1 MHMNDMLI
9 LYYSKNDS
17 TKKMARAIARGVES
31 SNLASSSI
39 RTVHSDNYKE
49 SDDILVTKEDLKN
62 CSGMIIGSPTHF
74 GNMAAPLK
82 AFFDS
87 TTDEWFNNTLESKL
101 GGVFTSTSSMHG
113 GQETTLISMM
123 MPLIHHGMIIAGVPY
138 SEKNLS
144 STISGGTPYGPSH
157 VSHNQKVDLTEEE
170 KLICLSYGKRFAE
183 LVDKLNS

>member
-1 MHMNDMLI
+1 MHMNDILI

-17 TKKMARAIARGVES
+17 TKKMARAIARGIES
-31 SNLASSSI
+31 SNVASSSM

-49 SDDILVTKEDLKN
+49 SDDILVTKEDLKK

-101 GGVFTSTSSMHG
+101 GGVFTVSYTHL
-113 GQETTLISMM
+113 TL
-123 MPLIHHGMIIAGVPY
+123 PT
-138 SEKNLS
+138 K
-144 STISGGTPYGPSH
+144 
-157 VSHNQKVDLTEEE
+157 
-170 KLICLSYGKRFAE
+170 
-183 LVDKLNS
+183 

>member
-1 MHMNDMLI
+1 MKDILI

-17 TKKMARAIARGVES
+17 TKKMARAISRGIES
-31 SNLASSSI
+31 SEITSSII
-39 RTVHSDNYKE
+39 RTVKSDHYKDT
-49 SDDILVTKEDLKN
+49 DDMLVTKDDLKN

-82 AFFDS
+82 AFFDN
-87 TTDEWFNNTLESKL
+87 TTEEWFNNTLENKL

-113 GQETTLISMM
+113 GQETTLLSMM
-123 MPLIHHGMIIAGVPY
+123 LPLIHHGMIIAGVPY

-144 STISGGTPYGPSH
+144 STSSGGTPYGPSH
-157 VSHNQKVDLTEEE
+157 VSHNQKTDLTDEE

-183 LVDKLNS
+183 LVEKLNS